1 MNSIE
6 NNLTTK
12 AGDVKEYFQGR
23 WRDFFSHYMEPK
35 NGKGDEYQA
44 RCPLHDDSDPSFSF
58 NDKTGQCYCFGC
70 KFGGDAFQFYGKI
83 KGVASFPE
91 IVKGIAG
98 DFGIPGIGKKTGS
111 GRLVETYDYTN
122 EEGDLLNQ
130 VVRMEPKSFRQ
141 RRPDGQGGYIWNMK
155 NVEPVLYRLP
165 EVLQADQV
173 CVAEGEK
180 DADNLSSLG
189 MVATT
194 NVGGAEKWRAE
205 YSESLKDKDIVILPD
220 NDEPGR
226 KHGQKVARMLH
237 GSAKSVKVIQLPG
250 LPEKGDVSDWIEA
263 GGTKDALQ
271 KLIDQADGWE
281 PGAETADHDEHRTGL
296 DACVVGFTELLKMDI
311 PERIKI
317 FPWLPEGGIV
327 MVYGGRGIGKTFFTL
342 SLAGSVST
350 GVHFL
355 KWGQP
360 SKRVGVLI
368 VDGEMALSDLRSRLT
383 ALLIK
388 QPVKPVMIIS
398 SEVAF
403 AKTDR
408 DINLVDSAQRND
420 ILSILDEN
428 KEIRLVIIDNI
439 SCLFSGIRESSKDDW
454 EQITPW
460 LLAMRRRGVA
470 VVLVHHAG
478 KGGDQRGTSGREDL
492 LDTVIRLERVH
503 GAFNDGARF
512 IVRFT
517 KSRGAYGD
525 EVEPFEASL
534 DLEADELW
542 TWRKLEESNYERM
555 IALARDG
562 VSTVTDMA
570 EELGITKGSVSKLK
584 KKGIDTGDLAK
595 GSTIKLIEEE
605 Q

>member
-1 MNSIE
+1 MMNSSG
-6 NNLTTK
+6 NSLTTE
-12 AGDVKEYFQGR
+12 AGDVKTHFQGHF
-23 WRDFFSHYMEPK
+23 RDFYSRYMEPK

-44 RCPLHDDSDPSFSF
+44 LCPLHDDSDPSFSF
-58 NDKTGQCYCFGC
+58 NNQTGQCHCFGC
-70 KFGGDAFQFYGKI
+70 KFGGDIFQFYGKI
-83 KGVASFPE
+83 KGITSFPE

-98 DFGIPGIGKKTGS
+98 DFGIPGIGKKAGP
-111 GRLVETYDYTN
+111 GRILKTHDYTN
-122 EEGDLLNQ
+122 EEGALLYQ
-130 VVRMEPKSFRQ
+130 AVRMEPKSFRQ
-141 RRPDGQGGYIWNMK
+141 RQPDGKGGWIWKMK
-155 NVEPVLYRLP
+155 DVDRVLYRLP

-173 CVAEGEK
+173 VVAEGEK

-194 NVGGAEKWRAE
+194 NVGGAEKWRFE
-205 YSESLKDKDIVILPD
+205 YSKTLEGKDIVILPD

-226 KHGQKVARMLH
+226 KHAAKVARMIH
-237 GSAKSVKVIQLPG
+237 GIAKSVKVIQLPG
-250 LPEKGDVSDWIEA
+250 LPEKGDVSDWIES
-263 GGTKDALQ
+263 GGTKEALL
-271 KLIDQADGWE
+271 KMIDQADVWMPDQE
-281 PGAETADHDEHRTGL
+281 KNRTGL
-296 DACVVGFTELLKMDI
+296 DACVVGFKELLTMDI
-311 PERIKI
+311 PERAKV
-317 FPWLPEGGIV
+317 FDWLPEGGIA

-342 SLAGSVST
+342 SLAGSVAS
-350 GVHFL
+350 GVPFL
-355 KWGQP
+355 KWGEP
-360 SKRVGVLI
+360 SKTVGILI
-368 VDGEMALSDLRSRLT
+368 VDGEMALSDLRSRLI

-388 QPVKPVMIIS
+388 QPEKPVMIIS

-408 DINLVDSAQRND
+408 DINLVDGDQRND
-420 ILSILDEN
+420 ILSILDAH

-454 EQITPW
+454 EQVTPW

-492 LDTVIRLERVH
+492 LDTVIRLEHVY
-503 GAFNDGARF
+503 GASNDGARF

-517 KSRGAYGD
+517 KARGVYGD

-534 DLEADELW
+534 DLNSDELW

-570 EELGITKGSVSKLK
+570 EELGITKGTVSKLK
-584 KKGIDTGDLAK
+584 KKGIDAGDLAK
-595 GSTIKLIEEE
+595 GPTIKLIDEDD
-605 Q
+605 